1 MTVSNIQLR
10 VAGSNIKPKNEVKYL
25 GIIID
30 NKLTFEYQ
38 VKSVLKKWPLA

>member
-1 MTVSNIQLR
+1 MTVSNSQPI
-10 VAGSNIKPKNEVKYL
+10 VAGSNMKHKNEVKYL

-30 NKLTFEYQ
+30 NKPTFETQ

>member
-1 MTVSNIQLR
+1 MTVSNSQLI
-10 VAGSNIKPKNEVKYL
+10 VAGSNIKLKNEVKYL

-38 VKSVLKKWPLA
+38 VESVLKKWPLA